1 MRARGVAPRTSRTG
15 IVSATADYANTVAF
29 VSRAR
34 GALLRLVRRRRASA
48 LTGLALVIPSAWVE
62 FGGRDVEWWVEG
74 LALVCGA
81 IGVALLWS
89 GIGGVPPDWTDP
101 GE

>member
-1 MRARGVAPRTSRTG
+1 M
-15 IVSATADYANTVAF
+15 AF

-34 GALLRLVRRRRASA
+34 GALLRLVRRRRAAA
-48 LTGLALVIPSAWVE
+48 LTGLALVVPSAWAE
-62 FGGRDVEWWVEG
+62 FNGRDVAWWIEG

-89 GIGGVPPDWTDP
+89 AIAGVPPDWRDP
-101 GE
+101 DV

>member
-1 MRARGVAPRTSRTG
+1 M
-15 IVSATADYANTVAF
+15 AF

-34 GALLRLVRRRRASA
+34 GTLLRLVRRRRAS
-48 LTGLALVIPSAWVE
+48 TLAGVVLAVPSAWVE
-62 FGGRDVEWWVEG
+62 FGARDVAWWMEG

-89 GIGGVPPDWTDP
+89 GIRGVPPDWTDP
-101 GE
+101 EA